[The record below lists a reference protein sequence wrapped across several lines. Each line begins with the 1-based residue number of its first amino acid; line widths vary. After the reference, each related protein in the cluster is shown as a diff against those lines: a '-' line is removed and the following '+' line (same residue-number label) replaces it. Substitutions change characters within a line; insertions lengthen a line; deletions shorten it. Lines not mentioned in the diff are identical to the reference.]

1 MAMWFRSFYSDF
13 CIKTRSW
20 EKSSRS
26 KLLRNFWTSK
36 FNVFRSFCVQKC
48 WIPKK
53 KTKNSILTNKT
64 KSWEHN
70 LRNGRMCNAWI
81 MLWRKKYVI
90 NVLIESKTRCHQ
102 CILEANRSFGEKCLN
117 VMWQWGNWKQKLVSP
132 MYFCVCVVSSGR
144 APRVGEGGSP
154 PGLDEHRRFFMTR
167 GSSGWVLML
176 LNFFWSTGMV
186 SEL

>member
-1 MAMWFRSFYSDF
+1 
-13 CIKTRSW
+13 
-20 EKSSRS
+20 
-26 KLLRNFWTSK
+26 
-36 FNVFRSFCVQKC
+36 
-48 WIPKK
+48 
-53 KTKNSILTNKT
+53 
-64 KSWEHN
+64 
-70 LRNGRMCNAWI
+70 MCNAWI

-154 PGLDEHRRFFMTR
+154 PGLDEHRRFFMIR
-167 GSSGWVLML
+167 SSSGWVLML
-176 LNFFWSTGMV
+176 LNFFWSKSMVWALKRTFNHVHSTIQTTCTISYMPRRPYVEFWYISNFLQTG
-186 SEL
+186 SRQ

>member
-1 MAMWFRSFYSDF
+1 MTMWFRSFYSDF

-36 FNVFRSFCVQKC
+36 FLNFEIQRFSKLLC
-48 WIPKK
+48 
-53 KTKNSILTNKT
+53 TKVLDTE
-64 KSWEHN
+64 KSWGDS